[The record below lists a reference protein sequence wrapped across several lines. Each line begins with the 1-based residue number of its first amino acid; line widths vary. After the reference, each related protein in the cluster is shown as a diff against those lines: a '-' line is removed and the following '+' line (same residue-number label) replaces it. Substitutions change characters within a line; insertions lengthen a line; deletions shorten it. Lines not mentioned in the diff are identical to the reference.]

1 MVRLKSAREEP
12 YGEYRGM
19 KPVRDK
25 ISFRRDGSTVR
36 YSKRVEQKS
45 YGMLQLSRRLARGFG
60 EKDAQ
65 AWEDELNGHAVAT
78 PSFPPLQT
86 LLKQKECSDWP
97 VRV

>member
-1 MVRLKSAREEP
+1 
-12 YGEYRGM
+12 M

-36 YSKRVEQKS
+36 YSKRVERKS

-65 AWEDELNGHAVAT
+65 AWEDELNGRAVAT
-78 PSFPPLQT
+78 PSFPPLANTFETEGMQRLART
-86 LLKQKECSDWP
+86 G
-97 VRV
+97 VIF